1 MQAGR
6 SEGIETDRSI
16 AGLLRR
22 SRRLAAAFASLV
34 VLDARRTFDEL
45 VWIACVAIAGTVLLV
60 TAWLAFVVA
69 IAGWIIGN
77 GVGWPGVLAI
87 AALVN
92 VLAAAGAGWW
102 LWKRVHEMP
111 FAATLRQLRGDAPP
125 PEQERERVG
134 GTVGGTAA
142 RRTGE

>member
-1 MQAGR
+1 MAAGM
-6 SEGIETDRSI
+6 SGGIEADRSI
-16 AGLLRR
+16 VGLFRR
-22 SRRLAAAFASLV
+22 ARRLAAAFAALV
-34 VLDARRTFDEL
+34 VLDARRTFNEL

-87 AALVN
+87 AALLN

-102 LWKRVHEMP
+102 LWKRVHEKP
-111 FAATLRQLRGDAPP
+111 FAATLRQLRGEPP
-125 PEQERERVG
+125 PPLSEAERVG
-134 GTVGGTAA
+134 ATAA
-142 RRTGE
+142 RPAGQ